1 MSFVGKILPVEGYK
15 VIFSGTLH
23 VDYTKSLT
31 HLYQPLIGINAIALY
46 YTLVHEIELQ
56 NLTDKQ
62 THHTLMGALNLPLDA
77 IYEARIKLEG
87 IGLLKTYKTKSDS
100 EVVYTYELITRS
112 TRIKSLIILCFQK

>member
-62 THHTLMGALNLPLDA
+62 THHTLMGALRSEEHTSELQSRGPLVC
-77 IYEARIKLEG
+77 RLLLEQNN
-87 IGLLKTYKTKSDS
+87 
-100 EVVYTYELITRS
+100 EER
-112 TRIKSLIILCFQK
+112 

>member
-31 HLYQPLIGINAIALY
+31 HLYQHLIGINAIALY

-62 THHTLMGALNLPLDA
+62 TQHTLMESLNLPFDA
-77 IYEARIKLEG
+77 VYEPRFKLEG
-87 IGLLKTYKTKSDS
+87 ILLLKTYKTMNDP
-100 EVVYTYELITRS
+100 EVINTYELISPCTPS
-112 TRIKSLIILCFQK
+112 EFFNNLML